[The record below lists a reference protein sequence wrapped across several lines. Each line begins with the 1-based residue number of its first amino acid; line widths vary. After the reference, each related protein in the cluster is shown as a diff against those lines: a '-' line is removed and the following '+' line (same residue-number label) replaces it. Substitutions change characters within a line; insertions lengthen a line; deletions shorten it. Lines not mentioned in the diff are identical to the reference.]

1 MSLSSRNSG
10 QVPLSERLLPL
21 GQRIKLTV
29 YLTLLLA
36 VLVGA
41 SAWTMTQMTRAQV
54 ASLSQMVNASM
65 RVRQYR
71 TQIDQ
76 MHFAS
81 YRFIASNHES
91 AVESVARTYEQTRTS
106 LEQCIAEQCPGNAA
120 VERMK
125 TLMQHLDA
133 FHSAFEEA
141 VAQRRAIES
150 ARSGRYSE
158 LIQLL
163 TSATGD
169 VDGVTDP
176 AVAGLLSDFQKHL
189 MSFDYAANALWRKD
203 IVADD
208 LSMEFERAR
217 LELQTLGDLG
227 LLADQT
233 AAMSALNELAQL
245 YRRLLQRSRGHQFL
259 VGVVMAGDAYEMQRI
274 AELLEDE
281 LADRIDHAQA
291 SVDGRLRTFTIGL
304 LALLLIGSCLVFWV
318 GRSMA
323 ASVARQIRRLS
334 QIFSEL
340 AAGSEDPVRVK
351 SFHNDE
357 VGELVRAADRF
368 REENVERHALI
379 NRYRELNEE
388 LEAKVAQRTL
398 ALTSSNEELE
408 RLANTDRLTG
418 VCNRRALDVALTAEL
433 DRARR
438 YESSLSLLF
447 FDLDHFKRVN
457 DVYGHVVGD
466 QVLRD
471 FVSQLRS
478 MLRDSDILG
487 RWGGEEFIVVC
498 PETKAGDII
507 NLAERIRTKIE
518 GFKFAQAGRVTVSIG
533 IAELS
538 ADDDVRDLID
548 RADQALYE
556 AKRGGRNC
564 CVLVN

>member
-1 MSLSSRNSG
+1 LSSRNSG

-259 VGVVMAGDAYEMQRI
+259 IGVVMAGDAYEMQRI

>member
-1 MSLSSRNSG
+1 
-10 QVPLSERLLPL
+10 VPLSVRLLPL
-21 GQRIKLTV
+21 GHRIKLTV
-29 YLTLLLA
+29 YLTVLLA

-41 SAWTMTQMTRAQV
+41 TAWSMTQITRGRV
-54 ASLSQMVNASM
+54 ESLSQMVDASM
-65 RVRQYR
+65 RVRHYR

-76 MHFAS
+76 MQFAS

-91 AVESVARTYEQTRTS
+91 AVESVARTYEQTRAS
-106 LEQCIAEQCPGNAA
+106 LKECIAEQCPGNAA
-120 VERMK
+120 VQRMN
-125 TLMQHLDA
+125 TLVQHLDA

-141 VAQRRAIES
+141 VAQRQAIETV
-150 ARSGRYSE
+150 RVGRFTE
-158 LIQLL
+158 LIETL
-163 TSATGD
+163 TSMTGQ
-169 VDGVTDP
+169 VGAVTDP
-176 AVAGLLSDFQKHL
+176 ATSRLLSGFQKNL
-189 MSFDYAANALWRKD
+189 MNFEHAADTLWRED
-203 IVADD
+203 VISDD
-208 LSMEFERAR
+208 LSVEFEQAR
-217 LELQTLGDLG
+217 SALQALGEFD
-227 LLADQT
+227 LLADQ
-233 AAMSALNELAQL
+233 ASAMGALDELSQL
-245 YRRLLQRSRGHQFL
+245 YRVLLQRSRGHQFL
-259 VGVVMAGDAYEMQRI
+259 VGVVMAGDAYEMQKI

-281 LADRIDHAQA
+281 LAERIERTQA
-291 SVDGRLRTFTIGL
+291 SVDDRLRAFTIGL

-318 GRSMA
+318 GRSMS
-323 ASVARQIRRLS
+323 ASVGRQIRRLS
-334 QIFSEL
+334 RIFSEL
-340 AAGSEDPVRVK
+340 AAGSEDPVRFE

-357 VGELVRAADRF
+357 VGELVRAAERF

-388 LEAKVAQRTL
+388 LESKVAQRTL

-418 VCNRRALDVALTAEL
+418 VCNRRALDVVLTAEL

-457 DVYGHVVGD
+457 DLYGHVVGD

-471 FVSQLRS
+471 FVSQLRD

-518 GFKFAQAGRVTVSIG
+518 GFKFAQAGKVTVSIG
-533 IAELS
+533 IAELA
-538 ADDDVRDLID
+538 ADDHIRDLID

-556 AKRGGRNC
+556 AKRSGRNC
-564 CVLVN
+564 CVLLN